1 MRSAEARADCGVE
14 AIEITFTVLGAAR
27 VIAKILQRF
36 TRDQIVVAT
45 VLDPE
50 TARAATPSGAQ
61 FVVSSSLNPE
71 AARLCNRYQILYI
84 PGASTP
90 QRGDRGNGVWRRY
103 REGLSGRSPLSSPC
117 EARRYKGSFM
127 PTGGVTLEN
136 VGDWMQANGVA
147 VGVGGSVTAGT
158 KQGVFPTHHRDLAA
172 VHRQNSPA
180 GWCLEVSVNLLTSNA
195 RGATN

>member
-1 MRSAEARADCGVE
+1 MMKPRKLGKTIKSELGVVVGAESSEEALRSAEARADCGVE

-84 PGASTP
+84 PGASTL
-90 QRGDRGNGVWRRY
+90 
-103 REGLSGRSPLSSPC
+103 REVIEGMEYG
-117 EARRYKGSFM
+117 ADIAK
-127 PTGGVTLEN
+127 
-136 VGDWMQANGVA
+136 
-147 VGVGGSVTAGT
+147 
-158 KQGVFPTHHRDLAA
+158 VFPGEALCQARARPAA
-172 VHRQNSPA
+172 
-180 GWCLEVSVNLLTSNA
+180 TKA
-195 RGATN
+195 RSCRPEE